1 MKDYNQQQ
9 QRNRQQDHQISSNK
23 FLSLTD
29 TNESN
34 RMQSRTTARR
44 EGCLILVATVF
55 YIVSALSLSANAFN
69 LENRLPL
76 TKYGASGSY
85 FGYSVAE
92 HEETE
97 GIKW

>member
-55 YIVSALSLSANAFN
+55 CIVSALSLSANAFN